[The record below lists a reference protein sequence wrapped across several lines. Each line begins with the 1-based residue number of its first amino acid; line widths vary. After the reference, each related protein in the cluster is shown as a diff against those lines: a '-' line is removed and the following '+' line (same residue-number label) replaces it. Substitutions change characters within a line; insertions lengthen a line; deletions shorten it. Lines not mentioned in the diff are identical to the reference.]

1 MSEGNSKLYYSIG
14 EVAKMFGVNTSLIR
28 YWEKEFEGWIKPH
41 RTQNGTRYYTTADVE
56 GIRQVYGLVKIEGYT
71 LQGAKDTLR
80 DRKKQIEEDEAIR
93 STLLNAKKILE
104 KYLTN

>member
-28 YWEKEFEGWIKPH
+28 YWEKEFDGWIKPQ
-41 RTQNGTRYYTTADVE
+41 RSPSGTRYYTNADID

-93 STLLNAKKILE
+93 STLLKAREILMQ
-104 KYLTN
+104 YLPE

>member
-28 YWEKEFEGWIKPH
+28 YWEKEFEGWIKPQ
-41 RTQNGTRYYTTADVE
+41 RTPNGTRYYTKSDID

-93 STLLNAKKILE
+93 STLLNAKEILK
-104 KYLTN
+104 KYLTD